1 MMTLPFEK
9 MKFGKQ
15 FDGASLVSCT
25 EAALIHAAHVVGRD
39 PQTRVVKRSEKAD
52 IEERV
57 QSLLSAIDF
66 GGTHLTATDTY
77 LESASSR
84 KKNKTQEIG
93 EVLCSFA
100 ANQEFGIPWLL
111 DVEVLD
117 KYPGAPTVR
126 RDKKSKQRPDF
137 IGQGLNGDWYV
148 FEAKGRSNGGKPTVE
163 KLIGWKNQ
171 AKTFRTLNGK
181 PPKRHIVSASY
192 LDVDNNWSLFWY
204 DPPSDEHAVD
214 FAFDVKMFFYAYYR
228 KTLSRI
234 LGRSANEES
243 SYGLFF
249 PSGVPGIS
257 IGIHKEIF
265 SAAMDLNSRQIIDF
279 AASQTGAEVL
289 LEPGVTLFRDGIIV
303 ASRLEMPINFGHVV
317 PTGSKSSLRNV
328 PMNEIGKPERVTQER
343 VIKLFTDELDYRYL
357 GDWTDRAGNSNVED
371 GILSGWLAE
380 RGYAPEQISAAL
392 YKLRTE
398 ADNHSRDLY
407 ENNKEVYKLLRY
419 GVQVKTEASEPT
431 TTVQLIDWDEP
442 GKNDFAIA
450 EEVTL
455 KGNHERRPDLVLY
468 VNGIAVGVIEL
479 KNSRVSI
486 GDGIRQS
493 LSNQQPEFNAW
504 FFSTVQFVFA
514 GNDSEGL
521 RYGTIG
527 TEDKY
532 FLRWKEDEEDN
543 SRFKLDKYLLKMCR
557 KDRLIELMHDFVLF
571 DGGIKKLPRVH
582 QYFGI
587 KEAQKHVI
595 QKKGGIIWHT
605 QGSGKSI
612 VMVLLAKWILENNP
626 NARVALITDRDELDK
641 QIERVFT
648 EMGEPIK
655 RTTSGLD
662 LMQQLGQATPRLLC
676 SLVHKFGRKGVND
689 FDAFIKDLEAKP
701 SQTVGEV
708 FVFVDECH
716 RTQSGK
722 LHRVMKA
729 MMPNAVFIGFTGT
742 PLLKK
747 DKATSLEVFG
757 SYIHTYKFSEAV
769 ADEVV
774 LDLIYEARDIDQRL
788 GSEDKIDA
796 WFDAKT
802 KGLNDWQKEELKKQW
817 GTMQHVLS
825 SRSRMDRVVDDI
837 VFDFSVKPRLSS
849 ERGNAIL
856 VASSIYEACKYFTL
870 FQQTSLKGKCAVVTS
885 YNPQAKDVTL
895 EETGANTETDK
906 QFIYNTYTELL
917 KDVEATPGMNKTETY
932 EESAKTKFIKEPANM
947 KLLVVV
953 DKLLTGFD
961 VPPCTYLYIDKS
973 MQDHGL
979 FQAICRTNR
988 LDGDDKDFGYI
999 VDYKDL
1005 FKKVENAIAVYTS
1018 ELDHSSGGA
1027 DPEVLVQD
1035 RLKKG
1040 KERLDNTIEALVL
1053 LCEPVEPPKGE
1064 LEHIHYFCGNT
1075 EIPTDLEEREP
1086 QRVGFYKATVALV
1099 RAYAN
1104 IVDELDRAGY
1114 SADDISRIKK
1124 QLNYYLNIREIV
1136 RKASGEQLDLKPY
1149 EADMR
1154 HLIDTY
1160 IEADAPRKISDF
1172 DNMGLLELIQKTGI
1186 ANAIAA
1192 QLGGLKGNR
1201 NAISETIENNVRSK
1215 IIKEHL
1221 NDPAFYEKM
1230 SALLDEIIAVRKAKA
1245 IEYEE
1250 YLKRIAD
1257 LAAKVQAGLADET
1270 PERLDTPGKRA
1281 LWNNLGQNEELALKI
1296 DASVRHVRND
1306 SWRGVQARELVIKA
1320 AIYGVVQDAAEV
1332 ERIFL
1337 IIKAQGEY

>member
-1 MMTLPFEK
+1 
-9 MKFGKQ
+9 
-15 FDGASLVSCT
+15 
-25 EAALIHAAHVVGRD
+25 
-39 PQTRVVKRSEKAD
+39 
-52 IEERV
+52 
-57 QSLLSAIDF
+57 
-66 GGTHLTATDTY
+66 
-77 LESASSR
+77 
-84 KKNKTQEIG
+84 
-93 EVLCSFA
+93 
-100 ANQEFGIPWLL
+100 
-111 DVEVLD
+111 
-117 KYPGAPTVR
+117 
-126 RDKKSKQRPDF
+126 
-137 IGQGLNGDWYV
+137 
-148 FEAKGRSNGGKPTVE
+148 
-163 KLIGWKNQ
+163 
-171 AKTFRTLNGK
+171 
-181 PPKRHIVSASY
+181 
-192 LDVDNNWSLFWY
+192 
-204 DPPSDEHAVD
+204 
-214 FAFDVKMFFYAYYR
+214 
-228 KTLSRI
+228 
-234 LGRSANEES
+234 
-243 SYGLFF
+243 
-249 PSGVPGIS
+249 
-257 IGIHKEIF
+257 
-265 SAAMDLNSRQIIDF
+265 
-279 AASQTGAEVL
+279 
-289 LEPGVTLFRDGIIV
+289 
-303 ASRLEMPINFGHVV
+303 
-317 PTGSKSSLRNV
+317 
-328 PMNEIGKPERVTQER
+328 MNEIGKPEHATQER
-343 VIKLFTDELDYRYL
+343 VIKLFVDELGYRYL
-357 GDWTDRAGNSNVED
+357 GDWTDRDGNSNVEA
-371 GILSGWLAE
+371 GILSAWLAG
-380 RGYAPEQISAAL
+380 RGYTPAQISAAL

-398 ADNHSRDLY
+398 ADNYSRNLY
-407 ENNKEVYKLLRY
+407 ANNEAVYKLLRY
-419 GVQVKTEASEPT
+419 GVQVKTDPGKPT
-431 TTVQLIDWDEP
+431 DTVKLIDWEQP
-442 GKNDFAIA
+442 EKNDFAIA
-450 EEVTL
+450 EEVTV

-468 VNGIAVGVIEL
+468 VNGIAIGVIEL

-486 GDGIRQS
+486 GDGIRQN
-493 LSNQQPEFNAW
+493 LSNQQPGFNAW
-504 FFSTVQFVFA
+504 FFSTVQFIVA

-532 FLRWKEDEEDN
+532 FLRWKEDEADD
-543 SRFKLDKYLLKMCR
+543 SRFKLDKYLLKMCG
-557 KDRLIELMHDFVLF
+557 KDRIVELMHDFVLF
-571 DGGIKKLPRVH
+571 DSGKKKLPRVH
-582 QYFGI
+582 QYFGL
-587 KEAQKHVI
+587 KAAQQHVS
-595 QKKGGIIWHT
+595 QRKGGIIWHT

-626 NARVALITDRDELDK
+626 HARVALITDRDELDK

-655 RTTSGLD
+655 RTTSGSD
-662 LMQQLGQATPRLLC
+662 LMRQLGQATPRLLC
-676 SLVHKFGRKGVND
+676 SLVHKFGRRDVDD
-689 FDAFIKDLEAKP
+689 FEAFIQDLEAKP

-757 SYIHTYKFSEAV
+757 GYIHTYKFSEAV

-788 GSEDKIDA
+788 GSEEKIDA
-796 WFDAKT
+796 WFEAKT

-817 GTMQHVLS
+817 GTKQVVLS
-825 SRSRMDRVVDDI
+825 SRSRMNRVVSDI

-849 ERGNAIL
+849 ERGNALL
-856 VASSIYEACKYFTL
+856 VASSIYEACKYYTL
-870 FQQTSLKGKCAVVTS
+870 FQKTPLKGKCAVVTS
-885 YNPQAKDVTL
+885 YNPMTRDVTL

-906 QFIYNTYTELL
+906 QFIYNTYTDLL
-917 KDVEATPGMNKTETY
+917 KGVEATPGMNKTETY
-932 EESAKTKFIKEPANM
+932 EEMAKTRFTKEPANM

-1018 ELDHSSGGA
+1018 ELDHSAGGA
-1027 DPEVLVQD
+1027 DPEVLLQD

-1040 KERLDNTIEALVL
+1040 KERLDNAIEALVL

-1075 EIPTDLEEREP
+1075 EIPSDLEECEP
-1086 QRVGFYKATVALV
+1086 QRVAFYKATVALI

-1104 IVDELDRAGY
+1104 IADELDRAGY
-1114 SADDISRIKK
+1114 SASAIARIKK
-1124 QLNYYLNIREIV
+1124 QLDYYLDIREIV

-1160 IEADAPRKISDF
+1160 IEADEPRKISAF
-1172 DNMGLLELIQKTGI
+1172 ENMGLLELIQKTGI
-1186 ANAIAA
+1186 ANAIAS
-1192 QLGGLKGNR
+1192 QLGGMKGNR

-1230 SALLDEIIAVRKAKA
+1230 SALLDEIIAARKARA

-1257 LAAKVQAGLADET
+1257 LAAKVQAGLAEDT
-1270 PERLDTPGKRA
+1270 PEKLDTPGKRA

-1296 DASVRHVRND
+1296 DASVRHVRPD
-1306 SWRGVQARELVIKA
+1306 GWRGVQAREQVIKA
-1320 AIYGVVQDAAEV
+1320 AIYGAVQEEAEV